1 VASRWFLV
9 VRSGSCPECG
19 LVASSVAE
27 GDLGVAI
34 VEEAG
39 LWDAFLAR
47 LSDSPS
53 LSTRPASDVW
63 SALEY
68 AGHVRDTLTLFADRI
83 QLAIDIENPRFEYQD
98 QEAAVVSRMYN
109 DRDPREVAAAICA
122 NAERL
127 ARVLDT
133 LPSDTW
139 ARGGTRLDDEYFDV
153 ALLARFTL
161 HEVRHHRVDAE
172 QSALA
177 NGESEERP
185 SDVGR
190 A

>member
-1 VASRWFLV
+1 VASRWFLI
-9 VRSGSCPECG
+9 VRDGSCPECG

-34 VEEAG
+34 VEEAR
-39 LWDAFLAR
+39 LWGDFLTR

-53 LSTRPASDVW
+53 LSTRPVPEVW

-83 QLAIDIENPRFEYQD
+83 QLAIDTENPRFEYQD

-109 DRDPREVAAAICA
+109 DQDPRELALAICA
-122 NAERL
+122 NAERF
-127 ARVLDT
+127 AQVLDM
-133 LPSDTW
+133 LALDAW
-139 ARGGTRLDDEYFDV
+139 VRGGTRLEGEFFDV
-153 ALLARFTL
+153 ALLARFAL

-172 QSALA
+172 HSALA
-177 NGESEERP
+177 NG
-185 SDVGR
+185 
-190 A
+190 